1 MEEKIPV
8 LKVQM
13 LGGFSMTLGE
23 KPLSFSRNSTTKAM
37 KLLQILLYHCE
48 KGISREK
55 LIEYLYGRE
64 DMADAANS
72 LRVTVHRMKK
82 MVVDMGL
89 PEYNYVKIS
98 KGIYRW
104 DAPMETIVD
113 AHVFEHILEKAKT
126 EENKAQ
132 KIKDLE
138 EACNMYAGEFIP
150 GSSEEE
156 WILIEGVQYKKKYTE
171 ALQQLCSYLWE
182 DEEYEVILK
191 LCENACE
198 LYPFD
203 EWQAIRIDCFMAM
216 NRYKEAISEY
226 EETARLFFEELGI
239 SPSEKMIQQFK
250 FMSEHMNYKPQTI
263 KEIKGRLMEDEDET
277 GAYYCTLPSFRDSY
291 RLVRRI
297 IERNGQSVYMMLC
310 SLIDSKGRPME
321 QGDKLN
327 AMTDELHHSI
337 KHCLRRGDSFTKFSP
352 SQFLILLIGT
362 NKENCDLIFDRI
374 ASYFSRDHRSWKK
387 NLEFYITS
395 IADLENDNSKIL
407 FRDNDIQWQNN

>member
-1 MEEKIPV
+1 
-8 LKVQM
+8 
-13 LGGFSMTLGE
+13 MTLGE

-150 GSSEEE
+150 GLSEEE

-226 EETARLFFEELGI
+226 EETARLFFEELGT
-239 SPSEKMIQQFK
+239 
-250 FMSEHMNYKPQTI
+250 H
-263 KEIKGRLMEDEDET
+263 
-277 GAYYCTLPSFRDSY
+277 
-291 RLVRRI
+291 
-297 IERNGQSVYMMLC
+297 
-310 SLIDSKGRPME
+310 
-321 QGDKLN
+321 
-327 AMTDELHHSI
+327 EL
-337 KHCLRRGDSFTKFSP
+337 
-352 SQFLILLIGT
+352 
-362 NKENCDLIFDRI
+362 
-374 ASYFSRDHRSWKK
+374 
-387 NLEFYITS
+387 
-395 IADLENDNSKIL
+395 
-407 FRDNDIQWQNN
+407 

>member
-1 MEEKIPV
+1 
-8 LKVQM
+8 
-13 LGGFSMTLGE
+13 
-23 KPLSFSRNSTTKAM
+23 
-37 KLLQILLYHCE
+37 
-48 KGISREK
+48 
-55 LIEYLYGRE
+55 
-64 DMADAANS
+64 
-72 LRVTVHRMKK
+72 
-82 MVVDMGL
+82 
-89 PEYNYVKIS
+89 
-98 KGIYRW
+98 
-104 DAPMETIVD
+104 
-113 AHVFEHILEKAKT
+113 
-126 EENKAQ
+126 
-132 KIKDLE
+132 
-138 EACNMYAGEFIP
+138 
-150 GSSEEE
+150 
-156 WILIEGVQYKKKYTE
+156 
-171 ALQQLCSYLWE
+171 
-182 DEEYEVILK
+182 
-191 LCENACE
+191 
-198 LYPFD
+198 
-203 EWQAIRIDCFMAM
+203 
-216 NRYKEAISEY
+216 
-226 EETARLFFEELGI
+226 
-239 SPSEKMIQQFK
+239 
-250 FMSEHMNYKPQTI
+250 
-263 KEIKGRLMEDEDET
+263 MEDEDET

>member
-150 GSSEEE
+150 GLSEEE

-226 EETARLFFEELGI
+226 EEAARLFFEELGI

>member
-1 MEEKIPV
+1 
-8 LKVQM
+8 
-13 LGGFSMTLGE
+13 MTLGE

-150 GSSEEE
+150 GLSEEE